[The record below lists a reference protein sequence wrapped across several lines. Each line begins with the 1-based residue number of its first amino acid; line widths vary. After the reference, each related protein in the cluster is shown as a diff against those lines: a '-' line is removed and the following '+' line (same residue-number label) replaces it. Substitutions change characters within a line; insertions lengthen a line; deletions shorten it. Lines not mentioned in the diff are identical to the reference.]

1 MSGGSFTVLCHTLVV
16 AVVRVSH
23 VEDGELGP
31 PGQWVHGGR
40 GRLVLA
46 AVRDRA
52 GRSNLRPVEKIH
64 VLSVTHFLLKTSV
77 LLLYGI
83 KVTLNKV
90 FYTRRRIKRNVD

>member
-1 MSGGSFTVLCHTLVV
+1 MSGGSFTVLRHTLVV

-52 GRSNLRPVEKIH
+52 GRSNL
-64 VLSVTHFLLKTSV
+64 
-77 LLLYGI
+77 
-83 KVTLNKV
+83 
-90 FYTRRRIKRNVD
+90 

>member
-1 MSGGSFTVLCHTLVV
+1 MSRRIGSGSNVKQDPMSGGSFTVLRHTLVV

-46 AVRDRA
+46 AVSDRA
-52 GRSNLRPVEKIH
+52 GRSNL
-64 VLSVTHFLLKTSV
+64 
-77 LLLYGI
+77 
-83 KVTLNKV
+83 
-90 FYTRRRIKRNVD
+90 